1 MPLSAISE
9 GLRAA
14 RCPSCKTLID
24 LDAASRGVPSRQ
36 LAVAAPEKWQIDT
49 RPGSFSARWRWF
61 NWSAVF
67 LVPFTL
73 FWNGILMGMATGVT
87 EGFQHPE
94 RLLIGLAV
102 PHVWVGLGLAYY
114 CLCLFLNST
123 RVELKEGTLTVQHS
137 PLWWRGNRKLSASEL
152 QQLFVVEKR
161 GNRGSVSYELCAL
174 SRDGKRQTLL
184 TGLSDESSARFLEV
198 RLEQALNITDQA
210 VAGELRR

>member
-1 MPLSAISE
+1 MTGAQMVKLYSVVAMMSILFLGACAATSQLPAKSASSGPSRE
-9 GLRAA
+9 VLANGLR
-14 RCPSCKTLID
+14 LIIQEHP
-24 LDAASRGVPSRQ
+24 ASDV
-36 LAVAAPEKWQIDT
+36 VA
-49 RPGSFSARWRWF
+49 
-61 NWSAVF
+61 
-67 LVPFTL
+67 L
-73 FWNGILMGMATGVT
+73 
-87 EGFQHPE
+87 
-94 RLLIGLAV
+94 
-102 PHVWVGLGLAYY
+102 HVWVGVGLAYY

-161 GNRGSVSYELCAL
+161 GSKGSVSYELCAL
-174 SRDGKRQTLL
+174 SCDGKRQTLL